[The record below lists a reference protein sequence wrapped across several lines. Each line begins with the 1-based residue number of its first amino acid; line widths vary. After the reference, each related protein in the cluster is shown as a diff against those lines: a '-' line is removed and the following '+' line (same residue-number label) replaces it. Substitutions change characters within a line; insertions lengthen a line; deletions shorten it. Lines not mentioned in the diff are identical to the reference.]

1 MIRIPYGSAFGGKT
15 TESFNQ
21 KLIDSKLLI
30 DYLESNGLRAA
41 QTRLGDYVKFYE
53 RFLTGRCSDD
63 EIQENLLLVMR
74 EMDEWSWI
82 YRGLKKKEPE
92 GFLELL
98 KEAVGGPAFS
108 KNESENTRSRNI
120 QLELRIGSYFLQSG
134 FDITFAGLSDLVV
147 DVNGYAVFVEC
158 KRLNSPKQV
167 SKRAKESVHQ
177 LKCRY
182 QASRTPSYGL
192 VVLDVSR
199 VIHPKQGIAAGIN
212 ELVVR
217 DGIRDQLQEFDT
229 MHDTTTAF
237 KKDKKLISVWMQ
249 AIVPAMHIEENEPS
263 TRFSSLHTV
272 YALEGQRR
280 WHLFHEM
287 KKAFE
292 VV

>member
-1 MIRIPYGSAFGGKT
+1 MPRIPYGSAFGGKT

-21 KLIDSKLLI
+21 KLIDSKSLI
-30 DYLESNGLRAA
+30 DYLESNGLRAT
-41 QTRLGDYVKFYE
+41 QTRLSEYVKFYE
-53 RFLTGRCSDD
+53 RFLTNDCTDN
-63 EIQENLLLVMR
+63 EIQENLFLVMR

-82 YRGLKKKEPE
+82 YRGLKIKEPE

-98 KEAVGGPAFS
+98 KEAVGGPTFS

-147 DVNGYAVFVEC
+147 TVNGYSVFVEC

-167 SKRAKESVHQ
+167 IKRAKESVHQ

-182 QASRTPSYGL
+182 QTSRTPSYGL

-199 VIHPKQGIAAGIN
+199 VIHPKQGIATGIN
-212 ELVVR
+212 ELVAR
-217 DGIRDQLQEFDT
+217 DGIRAQLQEFDM
-229 MHDTTTAF
+229 MHDTTMVF
-237 KKDKKLISVWMQ
+237 EKDKKLISVWMQ
-249 AIVPAMHIEENEPS
+249 AIVPTMHIEENEPS
-263 TRFSSLHTV
+263 TRFSSLHTI
-272 YALEGQRR
+272 YAHEGQRR